1 MTRPQLKPRAKRS
14 GRGGAREG
22 AGRPPR
28 GDAATPLY
36 IRLTLEEREAYEMA
50 AQREGKSLLEWA
62 RGTLSLR
69 AAAHG

>member
-1 MTRPQLKPRAKRS
+1 MKRS

-36 IRLTLEEREAYEMA
+36 IRLTVEEREAYEA
-50 AQREGKSLLEWA
+50 AARAERLSLTDWA
-62 RGTLSLR
+62 RKALSLR
-69 AAAHG
+69 AAAHGE